1 MEIFDINGMY
11 QWDSTIFDNMQLPT
25 DIDKPTL
32 IDMIIWECRELTLTV
47 LSPAIIKRAI
57 ELWSKANIY
66 YWDEL
71 QKTMHYT
78 YNPIENYDKHSTIT
92 TTYGSTDKLV
102 ASGDVTNTQ
111 TGKKTTNQKGTKTT
125 NQKGTETTTD
135 ALTVSAFD
143 SSSLE
148 PRETHTITRDLGVG
162 GMNTTEDYGVDGITT
177 TEDFGVSGIV
187 NKTVPNTTD
196 TTTHTGQDVV
206 SDVTHGN
213 IGVRSSQEL
222 ITQQRDIINISLY
235 NVIVNS
241 FKNEFCILKY

>member
-1 MEIFDINGMY
+1 MEILDINGMY
-11 QWDSTIFDNMQLPT
+11 QWDNSIFDNMQLPT

-32 IDMIIWECRELTLTV
+32 IDLIIWECRELTLTV
-47 LSPAIIKRAI
+47 LSPVIIKRAI

-92 TTYGSTDKLV
+92 TTYGSTDKLT

-162 GMNTTEDYGVDGITT
+162 GMNTTEDFGVDGMTT

-206 SDVTHGN
+206 SDETHGN
-213 IGVRSSQEL
+213 IGIRSSQEL
-222 ITQQRDIINISLY
+222 ITQQRDIVDISLY
-235 NVIVNS
+235 NIIVNS

>member
-1 MEIFDINGMY
+1 MEILDINGMY
-11 QWDSTIFDNMQLPT
+11 QWDNTIFDNIQLPT

-32 IDMIIWECRELTLTV
+32 IDLIIWECRELTLTV
-47 LSPAIIKRAI
+47 LSPVIIKRAI

-66 YWDEL
+66 YWNEL
-71 QKTMHYT
+71 QTTMHYT

-111 TGKKTTNQKGTKTT
+111 TGKKTTNQKGTKIT

-135 ALTVSAFD
+135 ALTVSAYD

-162 GMNTTEDYGVDGITT
+162 GMNTTEDFGVDGMTT
-177 TEDFGVSGIV
+177 TEDFGVAGIV

-206 SDVTHGN
+206 SDNTHGN
-213 IGVRSSQEL
+213 IGIRSSQEL
-222 ITQQRDIINISLY
+222 IQQQREIIDISLY
-235 NVIVNS
+235 NIIVNS